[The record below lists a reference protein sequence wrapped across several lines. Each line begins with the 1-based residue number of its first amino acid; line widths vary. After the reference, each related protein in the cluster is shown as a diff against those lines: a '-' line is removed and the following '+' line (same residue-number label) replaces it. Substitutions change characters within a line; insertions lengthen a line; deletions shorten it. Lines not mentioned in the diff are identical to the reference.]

1 MSTHGPYCPT
11 CHRRLHALQA
21 PPSKPCLVCGQP
33 VQSVGAGRPRQ
44 IHPECRKARALMRGS
59 RRTRAKEVRP

>member
-1 MSTHGPYCPT
+1 MNTSDEASKPYCPT

-21 PPSKPCLVCGQP
+21 PAAKPCLVCGEP

-44 IHPECRKARALMRGS
+44 LHPECRKVRAAMRAK
-59 RRTRAKEVRP
+59 TKEVRP